1 MHLHK
6 MCTADMFR
14 IIAITPTLLYCSLH
28 LATVTLTSSV
38 DGRRAC
44 PTEVVTYTCT
54 GVGIG
59 ILEWTAEPF
68 LEDDG
73 AQSNTI
79 IFFSTDMGRVGQT
92 VNCVNRSI
100 AMQDCA
106 GFQATLASIANIVN
120 DVADMIS
127 TLTVTARALLN
138 ETVVQCRGTTRT
150 EILTATNSISV
161 TSTLPECV
169 LQVHH

>member
-1 MHLHK
+1 MQLHK

-44 PTEVVTYTCT
+44 PAEVVTYTCT
-54 GVGIG
+54 GIGIG

-106 GFQATLASIANIVN
+106 GFQATLISIANIVN
-120 DVADMIS
+120 DEADMIS

-138 ETVVQCRGTTRT
+138 ETVVQCRGTTTT

>member
-1 MHLHK
+1 ML
-6 MCTADMFR
+6 R

-44 PTEVVTYTCT
+44 PAEVVTYTCT
-54 GVGIG
+54 GIGIG

-106 GFQATLASIANIVN
+106 GFQATLISILNIMMN
-120 DVADMIS
+120 DEADMIS
-127 TLTVTARALLN
+127 TLAVTARALLN
-138 ETVVQCRGTTRT
+138 ETVVQCRGTTTT
-150 EILTATNSISV
+150 EILTTTNLISV
-161 TSTLPECV
+161 TSTLPEHV
-169 LQVHH
+169 LQLHY

>member
-1 MHLHK
+1 VHCRYVQNHSNYPN
-6 MCTADMFR
+6 
-14 IIAITPTLLYCSLH
+14 PTLLFITFSHCYPDLQCG
-28 LATVTLTSSV
+28 
-38 DGRRAC
+38 GRQAC
-44 PTEVVTYTCT
+44 PAEVVTYTCT
-54 GVGIG
+54 GIGIG

-73 AQSNTI
+73 AQSNI

-106 GFQATLASIANIVN
+106 GFQATLANIANIVN

-138 ETVVQCRGTTRT
+138 ETVVQCRGTTTT
-150 EILTATNSISV
+150 EILTANNSISV
-161 TSTLPECV
+161 TSTFTEHV
-169 LQVHH
+169 LQLHH